1 MKFIDNRYVIK
12 IPEEISV
19 IYSEKSRKILIT
31 HKFKKNLL
39 DIKIKLKV
47 LKHKNCIIV
56 TDLPFLKTSSNL
68 KKKKIIQGETFFS
81 IKKAFSDIKRVTFKK
96 LKLVGV
102 GYKVFEI
109 TNKNLSNKL
118 LNFKLGYSHNI
129 YIKIPNNIE
138 TITKQ
143 SNKLFVSG
151 YNSKLISKIS
161 STIKNYKTPDPYK
174 GKGVLYFNE
183 VIKLKEGKKI

>member
-1 MKFIDNRYVIK
+1 MKLIDNRYVIK

-19 IYSEKSRKILIT
+19 IYSEKSRKILILN
-31 HKFKKNLL
+31 KFKKNLL

-68 KKKKIIQGETFFS
+68 KNKKILQGETFFS
-81 IKKAFSDIKRVTFKK
+81 IKKSFNDIKRVTFKK

-102 GYKVFEI
+102 GYKVFEV
-109 TNKNLSNKL
+109 TNENLSNKL

-129 YIKIPNNIE
+129 YVKIPNNIE
-138 TITKQ
+138 TVTKQ

-151 YNSKLISKIS
+151 YDSKLISKIS